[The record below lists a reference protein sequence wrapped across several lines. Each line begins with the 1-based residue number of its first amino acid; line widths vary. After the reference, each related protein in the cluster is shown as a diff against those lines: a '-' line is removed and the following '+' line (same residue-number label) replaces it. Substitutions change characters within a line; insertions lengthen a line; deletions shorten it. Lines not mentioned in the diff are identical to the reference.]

1 MKMTDCLVDVLGEYI
16 KELREQLT
24 PPCSERQLPEE
35 WSVIESLQVESIVFE
50 WDGLESL
57 MIQAWATAMTR
68 AYSYLSWV
76 LFLTLKCH

>member
-24 PPCSERQLPEE
+24 SRCSERQLPEE

-50 WDGLESL
+50 
-57 MIQAWATAMTR
+57 
-68 AYSYLSWV
+68 
-76 LFLTLKCH
+76 

>member
-50 WDGLESL
+50 
-57 MIQAWATAMTR
+57 
-68 AYSYLSWV
+68 
-76 LFLTLKCH
+76 